1 MEEGAITA
9 SLWTGEVDE
18 EKMLS
23 VYHSEA
29 GHTHTHTHQSGTA
42 AGFHSAESSGTRGAD
57 KSETIH

>member
-29 GHTHTHTHQSGTA
+29 GHTHTHTHTPERNSGRLSQRRKQRD
-42 AGFHSAESSGTRGAD
+42 AGG
-57 KSETIH
+57 